1 MAGGKC
7 HQWKQRK
14 HFAFGSREEIRGGG
28 SPALSSG
35 PLSSGPAALESAVLR
50 VQWDTGPR
58 RVSRDARILPA
69 GFDEAC
75 GELSTAE
82 RLNKKHS
89 YSPTLV
95 EGFVARTVSGRNL
108 DVVISPDGGHL
119 LATLG
124 SKGQLF
130 DEK

>member
-1 MAGGKC
+1 MPEY
-7 HQWKQRK
+7 H
-14 HFAFGSREEIRGGG
+14 
-28 SPALSSG
+28 
-35 PLSSGPAALESAVLR
+35 
-50 VQWDTGPR
+50 
-58 RVSRDARILPA
+58 LPA

-108 DVVISPDGGHL
+108 EVVISPDGGHL